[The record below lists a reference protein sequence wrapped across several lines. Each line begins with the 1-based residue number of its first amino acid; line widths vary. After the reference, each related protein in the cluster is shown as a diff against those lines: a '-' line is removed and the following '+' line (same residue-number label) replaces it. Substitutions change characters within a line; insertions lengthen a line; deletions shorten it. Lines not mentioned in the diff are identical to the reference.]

1 MVETIYDSP
10 VGRLYIGTDEGTLRC
25 LSFSSL
31 YCESGCSEVARRTI
45 EQLEEYFEGQ
55 RTQFDLPIK
64 MDGTDFQK
72 KCWEALMKI
81 GYGETVTYAEEAR
94 MIGSPKALR
103 AVGMANHRNPIAIVV
118 PCHRV
123 VASGGK
129 IGGYGGGVEVK
140 RRLLEI
146 EMGGKIVLS

>member
-31 YCESGCSEVARRTI
+31 HCESGCSEVARRTI

-81 GYGETVTYAEEAR
+81 GYGKTVTYAEEAR

-129 IGGYGGGVEVK
+129 IGGYGGGIEVK
-140 RRLLEI
+140 RRLLEM
-146 EMGGKIVLS
+146 EMEGKIVLS